1 MDRIAAFIPV
11 YRHPKQLAKLV
22 ENLAAEQYPGARI
35 VVVVDGESSPEI
47 DAALAP
53 FRSLPCLQ
61 VIEGQPHLGKALALD
76 AAVASGDWEQLV
88 FMDNDIILEAGQAI
102 FSGCAHLLDTN
113 DILELPKLGHGAG
126 FVPEMMKYEFMANI
140 IGSEYLAKRISRCP
154 SMNGAAFAVRRELF
168 ERLGGFRPIVNED
181 TDFAARAFLAGA
193 KYGIDPV
200 LRVGNE
206 LPHGVGEWYR
216 QRRRWAVSIGLWSQ
230 HYIPEFR
237 KAFPRLAGKLGLSAA
252 SFALPCLAALLGVA
266 ASISAAVGGTGWVGF
281 AAGWLPFLV
290 CGFWFSRTLR
300 RYHQGFSWPSFLAYS
315 LIYSP
320 VWAIAST
327 TGALVVRFRLVPDLD
342 WTCAAP
348 EKDGRQPPENVGRQ
362 PPPVQ

>member
-11 YRHPKQLAKLV
+11 YRHPKQLATLV
-22 ENLAAEQYPGARI
+22 ENLAAENFPGARI

-53 FRSLPCLQ
+53 FRPLSCLQ
-61 VIEGQPHLGKALALD
+61 VMEGQPHLGKALALD
-76 AAVASGDWEQLV
+76 AAVASGDWDRLV
-88 FMDNDIILEAGQAI
+88 FMDNDIILEPGQAI
-102 FSGCAHLLDTN
+102 FAGCARLLEN
-113 DILELPKLGHGAG
+113 HDILELPKLGHGRG

-206 LPHGVGEWYR
+206 LPRSVGEWYR

-252 SFALPCLAALLGVA
+252 SFALPCLAALLGLATSVA
-266 ASISAAVGGTGWVGF
+266 VAVERTGWISLV
-281 AAGWLPFLV
+281 AGWLPFIVSGL
-290 CGFWFSRTLR
+290 WFGRTSR
-300 RYHQGFSWPSFLAYS
+300 RYHQRFSWPSFLAYS

-320 VWAIAST
+320 VWAVAST

-348 EKDGRQPPENVGRQ
+348 GTAGSQPPGTDDTQ
-362 PPPVQ
+362 TPPQQ

>member
-11 YRHPKQLAKLV
+11 YRQPKQLAKLV
-22 ENLAAEQYPGARI
+22 EVLAAENFSGARI
-35 VVVVDGESSPEI
+35 VVVVDGDSSPDIE
-47 DAALAP
+47 AALAP
-53 FRSLPCLQ
+53 FRRLPCLR
-61 VIEGQPHLGKALALD
+61 VIEGQPHLGKALALE
-76 AAVASGDWEQLV
+76 AAVSSGTWDRLV
-88 FMDNDIILEAGQAI
+88 FLDNDIILEPGRAI
-102 FSGCAHLLDTN
+102 FSDCARLLDN
-113 DILELPKLGHGAG
+113 HDILELPKLGHGRG

-140 IGSEYLAKRISRCP
+140 IGSEYLARRISRCP

-193 KYGIDPV
+193 KYGIDPA

-206 LPHGVGEWYR
+206 LPQNVGEWYR
-216 QRRRWAVSIGLWSQ
+216 QRRRWAVSIGLWSR

-237 KAFPRLAGKLGLSAA
+237 KAFPRLAGKLALSAA

-266 ASISAAVGGTGWVGF
+266 ASISAAAGGTGWVGL

-290 CGFWFSRTLR
+290 SGFWFARTSR
-300 RYHQGFSWPSFLAYS
+300 RYHQAFSWPSFLAYS
-315 LIYSP
+315 LVYSP
-320 VWAIAST
+320 VWAVAST
-327 TGALVVRFRLVPDLD
+327 TGALAVRFRLVPDLD

-348 EKDGRQPPENVGRQ
+348 EKAGRQAPETDGRQ